1 MKSNIFVHKLKP
13 GMKEAFKKRLDERSP
28 EMESEMGRGGLE
40 NVSLWSVDDFLFG
53 YSELV
58 GAAPDRVSLSKWLL
72 TEFSD
77 CCAPFAESVIQ
88 EQITV
93 KVTVFLHRLGMMI

>member
-1 MKSNIFVHKLKP
+1 MKRNVFVLKLNP

-53 YSELV
+53 YSERV
-58 GAAPDRVSLSKWLL
+58 GAAPDGMSLSKWLL
-72 TEFSD
+72 TGLSD
-77 CCAPFAESVIQ
+77 CCAPFAESD
-88 EQITV
+88 E
-93 KVTVFLHRLGMMI
+93 MD